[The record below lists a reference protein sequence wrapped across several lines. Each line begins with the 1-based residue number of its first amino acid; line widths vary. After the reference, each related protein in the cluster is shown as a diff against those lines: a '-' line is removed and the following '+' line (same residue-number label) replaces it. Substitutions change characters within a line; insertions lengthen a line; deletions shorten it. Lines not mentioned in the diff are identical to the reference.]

1 MWSLNDEK
9 DIEDDA
15 DGIDANEAE
24 AAAAEPKKNRLRPS
38 DAILDS
44 IVSVDSPL
52 SIPPDDD
59 DDDDDT
65 TLSRPL
71 PLFAVLEALP
81 PVPIPPPA

>member
-9 DIEDDA
+9 DVEDDA

-59 DDDDDT
+59 DDDDT